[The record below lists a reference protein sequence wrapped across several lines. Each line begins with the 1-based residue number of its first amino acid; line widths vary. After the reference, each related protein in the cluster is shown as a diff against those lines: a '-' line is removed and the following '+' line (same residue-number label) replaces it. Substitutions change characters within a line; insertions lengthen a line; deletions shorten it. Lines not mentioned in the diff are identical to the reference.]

1 MTCVEFINIIALI
14 LGPILAVFVGQ
25 FLQNRTKKREDK
37 MALFTTIMASRVY
50 GWTPDSVHALNTVEI
65 IFSDSSS
72 VIDQW
77 KIYYDKLCIQSPD
90 AAELKKIETEH
101 TKLLLEMA
109 KALGYKDK
117 VTWETIQNPY
127 IPAGMVNSINTQ
139 NESMRNYAELL
150 RKANGAFSNLSNQGS
165 GGFHDGQAENAQRG

>member
-1 MTCVEFINIIALI
+1 MTCADVINIVALI
-14 LGPILAVFVGQ
+14 LGPILAVFIGQ

-37 MALFTTIMASRVY
+37 MALFKSIMASRVH
-50 GWTPDSVHALNTVEI
+50 GWTSDSVYALNIVEI
-65 IFSDSSS
+65 IFPDNPK
-72 VIDQW
+72 VIAQW
-77 KIYYDKLCIQSPD
+77 KILYDKLCVQNPD
-90 AAELKKIETEH
+90 ATELKKIETEH

-127 IPAGMVNSINTQ
+127 IPTGMVNSINMQ

-150 RKANGAFSNLSNQGS
+150 RKANGAFFNQGS
-165 GGFHDGQAENAQRG
+165 GGLHDGQAENA

>member
-14 LGPILAVFVGQ
+14 LGPILAVLVGQ

-37 MALFTTIMASRVY
+37 IALFKSIMASRVH
-50 GWTPDSVHALNTVEI
+50 GWTSDSVYALNIVEI
-65 IFSDSSS
+65 IFPDNPK
-72 VIDQW
+72 VIAQW
-77 KIYYDKLCIQSPD
+77 KILYDKLCVQNPD
-90 AAELKKIETEH
+90 ATELKKIETEH

-127 IPAGMVNSINTQ
+127 IPAGMVNSINMQ